1 MTNKT
6 KNANK
11 IDVLLVD
18 TQDLVRSGFS
28 LALRNEPDIDV
39 VAEANSGEV
48 VIALAKKLN
57 PDVIIMDIWMPDFKG
72 GIDIMERVA
81 TMFSENRPK
90 IIVLTSFHDD
100 QYLFHSLRAGAS
112 GFLLKGATREELVD
126 AVRQVARG
134 HAVVCPA
141 MTRRLLDR
149 FEFRPTHSMVVQAD
163 AAVERLSKREL
174 QVLCCVAAGR
184 SNQEIAD
191 DLYLTP
197 ATVKSHVSNVL
208 AKLELRDRVQ
218 AALFAYEVGL
228 VRPAALSY
236 HWQGGDRAVAG
247 DLISA

>member
-6 KNANK
+6 KNN

-18 TQDLVRSGFS
+18 SQDLVRSGFS
-28 LALRNEPDIDV
+28 LALRNEPDINV

-48 VIALAKKLN
+48 VVPMAEKLR

-72 GIDIMERVA
+72 AIKIMESIS
-81 TMFSENRPK
+81 TKFSETRPK

-100 QYLFHSLRAGAS
+100 QYLFLSLRAGAS
-112 GFLLKGATREELVD
+112 GFLLKGVTREELVD

-149 FEFRPTHSMVVQAD
+149 FEFRPTHSMVVAAD
-163 AAVERLSKREL
+163 AAAERLSKREL

-208 AKLELRDRVQ
+208 SKLELRDRVQ

-228 VRPAALSY
+228 VRPAASNY
-236 HWQGGDRAVAG
+236 QWQGDDRAVSEA
-247 DLISA
+247 LISA